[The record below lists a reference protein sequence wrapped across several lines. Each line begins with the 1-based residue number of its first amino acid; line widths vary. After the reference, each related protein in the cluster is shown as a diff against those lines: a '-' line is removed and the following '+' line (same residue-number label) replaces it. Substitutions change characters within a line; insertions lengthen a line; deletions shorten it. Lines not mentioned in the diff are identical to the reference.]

1 MNEADT
7 SRPRTGDDATRAS
20 STSAAEEKASE
31 PREQDAMPT
40 VPQERIE
47 APSAGEQEAQQSE
60 AEQPATDTAASDTAT
75 RELRDDELFDVIVVP
90 SNNRVEGELLP
101 NARVSS
107 YQPKFTGN
115 YPSSGYSGE
124 GASAHRAPHG
134 RELVPVRKAPAP
146 ANESVVSVSPVS
158 FAALLAGS
166 ISIVVAW
173 VGVIIFPPFVV
184 LGAVGCV
191 VAIVLGFLGVALEPK
206 GKPFSISG
214 LSLGSIGCVG
224 MMVVMSLV
232 LAAFM
237 FMLWLATVL
246 AATS

>member
-7 SRPRTGDDATRAS
+7 SQPRAGVDAETAS
-20 STSAAEEKASE
+20 STPAAEERGSE
-31 PREQDAMPT
+31 PRDQDAMPT
-40 VPQERIE
+40 VPHERIE
-47 APSAGEQEAQQSE
+47 ASVAGNPAASE
-60 AEQPATDTAASDTAT
+60 GEVEQPASEIEFSDTAT
-75 RELRDDELFDVIVVP
+75 RELRDDELFDVIAAP

-124 GASAHRAPHG
+124 GASALRTRHG
-134 RELVPVRKAPAP
+134 RELVPVRKAPIP

-173 VGVIIFPPFVV
+173 VGIIIFPPFVV
-184 LGAVGCV
+184 LGAVGCA
-191 VAIVLGFLGVALEPK
+191 VAIVLGFLGIALEPK

-214 LSLGSIGCVG
+214 LSLGSIGCIG
-224 MMVVMSLV
+224 MIVVISLV

-237 FMLWLATVL
+237 FVLWLATVM
-246 AATS
+246 ASVS